1 MEPSCPM
8 CVCMFI
14 IHIVDAGAGRGRG
27 INKVYAVFVYEII
40 KSKIKLKMNKANKDS
55 YIEAY
60 ILMSDR
66 FRILI
71 YTTVIVLRLLIV
83 YWLCTS
89 VAFSVIF
96 FSNMFTLCPY
106 KTHGLF
112 LQVSLLPG

>member
-1 MEPSCPM
+1 
-8 CVCMFI
+8 MFI

-89 VAFSVIF
+89 VAFSVIS

>member
-1 MEPSCPM
+1 
-8 CVCMFI
+8 
-14 IHIVDAGAGRGRG
+14 
-27 INKVYAVFVYEII
+27 
-40 KSKIKLKMNKANKDS
+40 MNKANKDS

-96 FSNMFTLCPY
+96 FQTCLLCVLIKPMVSFSRFLFFQVDFFSFLISMYDREQVIFTSLCLVY
-106 KTHGLF
+106 FT
-112 LQVSLLPG
+112 